1 MQVANNFAC
10 ALGSPTSKLPND
22 LCLLQ
27 RISAME
33 KGQCPTVANWEGGNV
48 RSRKATPTTV
58 TTPGQVFSIAKT
70 KHKIRLSIIIFMMF
84 FISQFYP
91 IRKHFKIFFLFLFSS
106 SLNSLTFNRNA
117 FVVPCIGIVNL
128 RHWRHHFKAME
139 ACRRKIVDKVCYRWH
154 GLTLIRASKKLCG
167 VKSIKFQG

>member
-58 TTPGQVFSIAKT
+58 TTPGQVFSVANT
-70 KHKIRLSIIIFMMF
+70 LSF
-84 FISQFYP
+84 FRGFLSLIHPTFSFDS
-91 IRKHFKIFFLFLFSS
+91 KSFF
-106 SLNSLTFNRNA
+106 
-117 FVVPCIGIVNL
+117 
-128 RHWRHHFKAME
+128 
-139 ACRRKIVDKVCYRWH
+139 
-154 GLTLIRASKKLCG
+154 
-167 VKSIKFQG
+167 